1 MPEQCGAAAGEPE
14 YKIPSRAGVLGGEK
28 QVMEIEMQILFLSVE
43 KAPINQE

>member
-28 QVMEIEMQILFLSVE
+28 QVMEIEMQILFLNVE